1 MQILNSTLDSNG
13 GRITVDRNGSNG
25 NAMTVL
31 INASTLN
38 ASHVD
43 GTAGDITLKAWN
55 PNINLSAPAYVNS
68 VRNGA
73 AMLQVSGG
81 SQLTGNNILLE
92 TTLSGANAVGLPVF
106 INGATLTALQDI
118 TLKGLAGDGA
128 APVQTELRGAGN
140 ALNAGGNVTI
150 DGPAGIILNGNI
162 SAGNDI
168 GLSADNGGIRIENGG
183 SLVSANGNITLDG
196 TS

>member
-1 MQILNSTLDSNG
+1 NAGVATLNNAVLNSTGGKVSASAEGGALSMNGGSVTAADDIALSASGDTTLQATINSSAGNVSVASGGNITVQNATISSGEHHGISILGAGSTTGLVQILNSTLDSNG
-13 GRITVDRNGSNG
+13 GNITVDRNGSND

-81 SQLTGNNILLE
+81 SQ
-92 TTLSGANAVGLPVF
+92 
-106 INGATLTALQDI
+106 
-118 TLKGLAGDGA
+118 
-128 APVQTELRGAGN
+128 
-140 ALNAGGNVTI
+140 
-150 DGPAGIILNGNI
+150 
-162 SAGNDI
+162 
-168 GLSADNGGIRIENGG
+168 
-183 SLVSANGNITLDG
+183 
-196 TS
+196 